1 MELNLTPEEIRYL
14 QKLVLS
20 QPYDL
25 METGL
30 ERSKEPMS
38 VEDHLLVKLQDAL
51 DESAETKELRPN

>member
-14 QKLVLS
+14 QRLVLS

-25 METGL
+25 METGA
-30 ERSKEPMS
+30 ERTKEPMS

-51 DESAETKELRPN
+51 DESAEPGELRAN